1 MGTGAAEPRPFRVDV
16 PDEVL
21 TDLHERLDR
30 VRWADQI
37 PGSTWEYGTDSTYLR
52 DLVTYWRHDY
62 DWRAQEARINE
73 LDHFTVP
80 LAGID
85 VHFVHAPG
93 IGPDPMPLL
102 LCHGWPGSFWEFHRI
117 LPLLT
122 DPGRHGG
129 DPADAFTV
137 VAPSLPGYGFSF
149 RPGQRRF
156 DIRAIAEVL
165 GDLMT
170 EVLGYDRYAAQGGDW
185 GGGIV
190 SRLGADRPK
199 SLVGIHLN
207 LLFARP
213 GVTVDPSGEPDA
225 EERAALEAV
234 DHWLKEET
242 GYGWIQGTRPQ
253 TLAYAL
259 TDSPVGLAAWIVEK
273 FRAWSDCGG
282 DVESR
287 FPGTCCSPTS
297 CSTGSPGRS
306 GRRSGRTTPSDTAP
320 RYWPGASGSTS
331 PPAMPPSPRRSSG
344 RSGTG
349 PTRSTTS
356 AGGRRCP
363 RAATS
368 PPSRSPRRSPRT
380 FGRSSATCA
389 DGVPSR
395 V

>member
-16 PDEVL
+16 PDQVL

-52 DLVTYWRHDY
+52 DLVIYWRHGY

-93 IGPDPMPLL
+93 VGPDPMPLL

-122 DPGRHGG
+122 DPGRRGG

-156 DIRAIAEVL
+156 DIGAIAEVL
-165 GDLMT
+165 DDLMT

-190 SRLGADRPK
+190 SRLGVDRPK

-213 GVTVDPSGEPDA
+213 GVTADPSGEPDA

-273 FRAWSDCGG
+273 FRA
-282 DVESR
+282 
-287 FPGTCCSPTS
+287 
-297 CSTGSPGRS
+297 
-306 GRRSGRTTPSDTAP
+306 
-320 RYWPGASGSTS
+320 
-331 PPAMPPSPRRSSG
+331 
-344 RSGTG
+344 
-349 PTRSTTS
+349 
-356 AGGRRCP
+356 
-363 RAATS
+363 
-368 PPSRSPRRSPRT
+368 
-380 FGRSSATCA
+380 
-389 DGVPSR
+389 
-395 V
+395 

>member
-1 MGTGAAEPRPFRVDV
+1 MEV

-21 TDLHERLDR
+21 IDLHERLDR

-37 PGSTWEYGTDSTYLR
+37 PASTWEYGTDSTYLR
-52 DLVTYWRHDY
+52 DLVTYWRQGY

-85 VHFVHAPG
+85 VHFVHARG
-93 IGPDPMPLL
+93 VGPDPMPLL

-156 DIRAIAEVL
+156 DIGAIAEIL

-170 EVLGYDRYAAQGGDW
+170 EVLGYDSYAAQGGDW

-207 LLFARP
+207 FLFARP
-213 GVTVDPSGEPDA
+213 GVNVDPSGEPDA

-234 DHWLKEET
+234 DH
-242 GYGWIQGTRPQ
+242 
-253 TLAYAL
+253 
-259 TDSPVGLAAWIVEK
+259 
-273 FRAWSDCGG
+273 
-282 DVESR
+282 
-287 FPGTCCSPTS
+287 
-297 CSTGSPGRS
+297 
-306 GRRSGRTTPSDTAP
+306 
-320 RYWPGASGSTS
+320 
-331 PPAMPPSPRRSSG
+331 
-344 RSGTG
+344 
-349 PTRSTTS
+349 
-356 AGGRRCP
+356 
-363 RAATS
+363 
-368 PPSRSPRRSPRT
+368 
-380 FGRSSATCA
+380 
-389 DGVPSR
+389 
-395 V
+395 

>member
-1 MGTGAAEPRPFRVDV
+1 MGTGAAEPRPFRVGV

-52 DLVTYWRHDY
+52 DLVTYWRHGY

-93 IGPDPMPLL
+93 VGPDPMPLL

-156 DIRAIAEVL
+156 DIGAIAEVL

-170 EVLGYDRYAAQGGDW
+170 EVLGYDSYAAQGGDW

-287 FPGTCCSPTS
+287 FSRDVLLTNIMLYWVTGAIGSSFWPYYAVRH
-297 CSTGSPGRS
+297 GSPVLARGQRV
-306 GRRSGRTTPSDTAP
+306 
-320 RYWPGASGSTS
+320 
-331 PPAMPPSPRRSSG
+331 
-344 RSGTG
+344 
-349 PTRSTTS
+349 
-356 AGGRRCP
+356 
-363 RAATS
+363 
-368 PPSRSPRRSPRT
+368 
-380 FGRSSATCA
+380 
-389 DGVPSR
+389 GVPTGYAAFPKEIVRPIRRWAEQVYDIRRWTEMPSGGHFAALEEPEALAEDVR
-395 V
+395 AFFRDLR